1 MYISFS
7 EASYMPAKRPYY
19 YSINNEKNFN
29 IVSLGSCSYVGKF
42 DIDCFDYGKYI
53 PNVLIGNFCSLA
65 GNIKF
70 FIGHNHEY
78 KNIVTTYPF
87 DSAGLVQQICS
98 YANVEK
104 LNYFPHEERYDNHF
118 QIILGNDV
126 WIGNGATILGGVKIG
141 SGAIIG
147 ANSVVAK
154 NIPPYA
160 IAVGN
165 PARVIKYRFD
175 AETIKKFMA
184 VKWWNWD
191 IKKIY
196 DNVKTLYDVE
206 NFLSKFYTDVATA
219 EISIPEKIKSALAQD
234 YKIYQCVADF
244 TAENS
249 LLKRIVTGF
258 CLSDYKKSLLVIWLD
273 KNFTEKDLK
282 NIAEVVQLFG
292 TDAGEHILTLQE
304 KISPQILKLATHF
317 ITTREFINID
327 CLDFL
332 YDTKVKIISALDE
345 KIFENESALN
355 LNKLCI
361 K

>member
-118 QIILGNDV
+118 QIIIGNDV

-191 IKKIY
+191 IKKIL
-196 DNVKTLYDVE
+196 DNVIKMKDVE
-206 NFLSKFYTDVATA
+206 NFLA
-219 EISIPEKIKSALAQD
+219 EHYQSGLERVSYAQ
-234 YKIYQCVADF
+234 IGGGA
-244 TAENS
+244 A
-249 LLKRIVTGF
+249 
-258 CLSDYKKSLLVIWLD
+258 
-273 KNFTEKDLK
+273 
-282 NIAEVVQLFG
+282 
-292 TDAGEHILTLQE
+292 
-304 KISPQILKLATHF
+304 
-317 ITTREFINID
+317 
-327 CLDFL
+327 
-332 YDTKVKIISALDE
+332 
-345 KIFENESALN
+345 
-355 LNKLCI
+355 
-361 K
+361 